1 MRPQDRPTEAVREI
15 MTDSH
20 LILITGGSRS
30 GKSSHALSLA
40 QARAGS
46 VRAFFVAT
54 AQAIDEEMQARIA
67 HHQSLRPE
75 LFETIEEPVELC
87 EAVARIDRH
96 ASVVVIDCL
105 TIWVSNLLA
114 ANRDD
119 SAIMREANRLAGLLQ
134 QASFDTFVVT
144 DEVGSGIVPMAPL
157 SRRFRD
163 LLGWTNQSIARAADE
178 VLMMVAGYPL
188 RVK

>member
-1 MRPQDRPTEAVREI
+1 

-20 LILITGGSRS
+20 LTLITGGSRS

-40 QARAGS
+40 GVPAASG
-46 VRAFFVAT
+46 RAFFVAT
-54 AQAIDEEMQARIA
+54 AQAIDEEMQARII
-67 HHQSLRPE
+67 HHQSLRPVI
-75 LFETIEEPVELC
+75 FETIEEPVRLC
-87 EAVARIDRH
+87 EAVAKIGRQ
-96 ASVVVIDCL
+96 AGAVVVIDCL

-119 SAIMREANRLAGLLQ
+119 AAIMAEAGRLADLLK
-134 QASFDTFVVT
+134 QAPFHSFVVT

-163 LLGWTNQSIARAADE
+163 LLGWTNQNIARAADQ
-178 VLMMVAGYPL
+178 VLLMVAGYPL

>member
-1 MRPQDRPTEAVREI
+1 

-20 LILITGGSRS
+20 LTLITGGSRS

-40 QARAGS
+40 QARAESG
-46 VRAFFVAT
+46 RAFFLAT
-54 AQAIDEEMQARIA
+54 AQAIDDEMQARIA

-75 LFETIEEPVELC
+75 IFETVEEPVRLC
-87 EAVARIDRH
+87 EALVKIDRR
-96 ASVVVIDCL
+96 AGVVVIDCL

-114 ANRDD
+114 ADRDD
-119 SAIMREANRLAGLLQ
+119 AAIMAEACRLADLLK
-134 QASFDTFVVT
+134 QAPFHSFVVT

-163 LLGWTNQSIARAADE
+163 LLGWTNQHIARAADQ
-178 VLMMVAGYPL
+178 VLLMVAGYPL

>member
-1 MRPQDRPTEAVREI
+1 
-15 MTDSH
+15 MTDSQ
-20 LILITGGSRS
+20 LTLVTGGSRS
-30 GKSSHALSLA
+30 GKSSYALSLA
-40 QARAGS
+40 EQRAGDG
-46 VRAFFVAT
+46 RAFFIAT

-67 HHQSLRPE
+67 HHQSLRPGI
-75 LFETIEEPVELC
+75 FETIEAPVELC
-87 EAVARIDRH
+87 EAVSKLDRR
-96 ASVVVIDCL
+96 AGVVVIDCL

-119 SAIMREANRLAGLLQ
+119 AAIMAEAGHLADLLKR
-134 QASFDTFVVT
+134 ATFDCFVVT

-163 LLGWTNQSIARAADE
+163 LLGWTNQTVARAADQ
-178 VLMMVAGYPL
+178 VLLMVAGYPL